1 MNDHPARDAPTTFNF
16 LRSGDAAF
24 TAMLSAIGAARR
36 SVRLETYTFSDG
48 ELTQRFLDALAAARD
63 RGVEVFVLLDAFGSM
78 ELREDF
84 WQPLIERGGK
94 VRWFNPLS
102 LRRLSYRNHR
112 KLLVCDERVAFIG
125 GFNLAEEYEGDGIT
139 RGWRDCGLEIR
150 GTMARALAESFELLW
165 NKADMRHD
173 LWHPLRRRMKETLTH
188 GANWTLLLNIPS
200 FRRHLIN
207 RSLAADLT
215 CARRV
220 RIAAAYFLPTHHI
233 RRRLIRLARDGA
245 RVQLILAG
253 RSDVR
258 LAQLAGHH
266 LYERLL
272 RAGVE
277 IYEYQPQVLHAKLV
291 VADEAVYLGSCNLDL
306 RSLNFNY
313 ELMAR
318 VTDPALTREAGE
330 WFDESLALCRKVE
343 RDTWEKKRS
352 WWTRLKER
360 AAYFALT
367 RLDPLVARRQLALL
381 N

>member
-1 MNDHPARDAPTTFNF
+1 MSDNDPGEFTL
-16 LRSGDAAF
+16 LRTGDSAF
-24 TAMLSAIGAARR
+24 DAMLAAIEEARS
-36 SVRLETYTFSDG
+36 SVRLETYIFADC
-48 ELTQRFLDALAAARD
+48 ELTRTVLNALLNACD
-63 RGVEVFVLLDAFGSM
+63 RGVKVLILLDAFGSV
-78 ELREDF
+78 ELADDF
-84 WQPLIERGGK
+84 WKPLMQRCGI

-125 GFNLAEEYEGDGIT
+125 GFNLAPEYEGDGIV
-139 RGWRDCGLEIR
+139 RGWCDCGLQIQ
-150 GTMARALAESFELLW
+150 GAMVGALSKSFDLLW
-165 NKADMRHD
+165 DKADMRHD
-173 LWHPLRRRMKETLTH
+173 LWHPLRRRMKDSLTT
-188 GANWTLLLNIPS
+188 GKNWTLLLNIPS

-207 RSLAADLT
+207 RALTSDLT
-215 CARRV
+215 HARQV
-220 RIAAAYFLPTHHI
+220 RIAAAYFLPTHRI
-233 RRRLIRLARDGA
+233 RKRLIRLAQTGA

-291 VADEAVYLGSCNLDL
+291 VADDAVYVGSCNLDL

-318 VTDPALTREAGE
+318 VTDPELKREAND
-330 WFDESLALCRKVE
+330 WFDEALRHSRKIE
-343 RDTWEKKRS
+343 RQAWKTQRGRWS
-352 WWTRLKER
+352 RLKER

-367 RLDPLVARRQLALL
+367 RLDPLIARRQLALL